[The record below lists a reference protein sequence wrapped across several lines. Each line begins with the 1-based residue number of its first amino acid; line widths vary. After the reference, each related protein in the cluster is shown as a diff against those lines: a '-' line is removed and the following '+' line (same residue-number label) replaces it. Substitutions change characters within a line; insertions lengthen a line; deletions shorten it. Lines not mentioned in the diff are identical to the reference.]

1 LEEFRKKKEAAL
13 AAKQR
18 QANTSTELSAPD
30 QPAASS
36 AHPVATSSSSHID
49 RDVEKYKEE
58 AQALKDQVAQLLESV
73 DGLHRALNDERY
85 NSTQLEDQ
93 LRELRESKAAAEAA
107 AVDGVAA
114 ATDAAALV
122 AELEESRASASRYA
136 MAAETSSAELEHAN
150 EKVENLAKELDSAQA
165 ALSSVVDL
173 AAQLA
178 EKEEAFQEIEQEL
191 AHQRD
196 LNHKM
201 KEELVEQAAAA
212 EDAVAA
218 EEAEVAKEIQL
229 KNQITQLE
237 SSLESTRQEL
247 SSAVDLATERHS
259 EVERLQNQV
268 KDAEEAAAGKELA
281 AEQQSL
287 LEELEAALTSTR
299 EESLGL
305 RGQVEALER
314 ELTDRADH
322 EAAMRDEIEVLKVT
336 AAEAT
341 ARAQAAAESS
351 AAEGG
356 ERGEQLANVL
366 AERDALLGDL
376 QAASTT
382 ASETQGKVAELQ
394 EAVEVAKAE
403 AAAKTEEALA
413 AAAALETSTSGT
425 SNELNML
432 RAKAEASQMRIAD
445 LEGQLA
451 EAYDAIN
458 NAEYKS
464 KQLSDELKTLTAQSE
479 KVLGEKAAA
488 DAAKEEAMTAMVQL
502 QTQLAAGGA
511 AGADVAEAEA
521 TAAEAVAALEMAQT
535 QLEEL
540 NTTIDGLQSEKAA
553 LETQIQEAV
562 ERAAAAEMAGAEAAA
577 SAAQAAQAAVS
588 LQAQGEVDI
597 LRAQLETAN
606 NEYAALF
613 NKFSELEAANSGGA
627 GAGTTEA
634 LQEEITT
641 LQATIAEYQVECQ
654 RYAERVQTLE
664 TAAATAANGGGDSKQ
679 LQALMRRAEGAEGH
693 VAQLQ
698 AETITLRAQVESE
711 RTRAAQLEAFAE
723 RQRAAQ
729 SSAGGRGGA
738 AAGSSQV
745 GDKKDEDNSLDM
757 EAAALAGGSAFK
769 PLVGLIRSLPAP
781 LSHPLVVQ
789 GARELDRGMV
799 ALDARPHIRAAI
811 IFYIALLHIMLL
823 I

>member
-1 LEEFRKKKEAAL
+1 MQLEEFRKKKEAAL

-18 QANTSTELSAPD
+18 QASTLAVSSASD
-30 QPAASS
+30 QSAAPS
-36 AHPVATSSSSHID
+36 AHPAATSSSSQNGQ
-49 RDVEKYKEE
+49 DVEKYKEE

-85 NSTQLEDQ
+85 NSTQLEEQ
-93 LRELRESKAAAEAA
+93 LREFRESKAAAEAVA
-107 AVDGVAA
+107 IDGVAA
-114 ATDAAALV
+114 AADAAALV

-136 MAAETSSAELEHAN
+136 TAAETASSELEHAN
-150 EKVENLAKELDSAQA
+150 ERVQNLQKELDSAQA
-165 ALSSVVDL
+165 ALGSVVDL

-178 EKEEAFQEIEQEL
+178 EKEQAFQEIEEEL
-191 AHQRD
+191 AHQRE

-229 KNQITQLE
+229 TNQISQLE

-247 SSAVDLATERHS
+247 SSAVMLATERQS
-259 EVERLQNQV
+259 EVERLQAQV
-268 KDAEEAAAGKELA
+268 TDAKEAAAGMELA

-287 LEELEAALTSTR
+287 LEELEAELTSTR
-299 EESLGL
+299 DESIGL
-305 RGQVEALER
+305 RGQLEALER
-314 ELTDRADH
+314 ELTERADH
-322 EAAMRDEIEVLKVT
+322 EAAMRDQIEALKVA

-341 ARAQAAAESS
+341 ARAQAVDLSVVDSRE
-351 AAEGG
+351 
-356 ERGEQLANVL
+356 EQLANL
-366 AERDALLGDL
+366 QAERDALLEDL
-376 QAASTT
+376 QATSTM
-382 ASETQGKVAELQ
+382 ASEAQSKVAELQ
-394 EAVEVAKAE
+394 QAVEAAQAE
-403 AAAKTEEALA
+403 AAAKTEEALVA
-413 AAAALETSTSGT
+413 ATALETSTSGT
-425 SNELNML
+425 SNELNIL
-432 RAKAEASQMRIAD
+432 RAKAEASHMRIAD

-464 KQLSDELKTLTAQSE
+464 KQLSDELKTLMAQTE
-479 KVLGEKAAA
+479 QVLVEKAAA
-488 DAAKEEAMTAMVQL
+488 ESAKEEAIAAMVQL
-502 QTQLAAGGA
+502 QTQLAAG
-511 AGADVAEAEA
+511 AGADVAEAKA
-521 TAAEAVAALEMAQT
+521 TAAEAVTALEMAET

-540 NTTIDGLQSEKAA
+540 NATVESLQNERAA
-553 LETQIQEAV
+553 LETQVQEAV

-577 SAAQAAQAAVS
+577 AAAQAAQAAVS
-588 LQAQGEVDI
+588 QQAQGEVDS
-597 LRAQLETAN
+597 LRASLETAN

-613 NKFSELEAANSGGA
+613 NRVSELEAAHSAGG
-627 GAGTTEA
+627 GPGTTEV
-634 LQEEITT
+634 LREEITT
-641 LQATIAEYQVECQ
+641 LQAAIAEYQVECQ
-654 RYAERVQTLE
+654 RYAERVQMLE
-664 TAAATAANGGGDSKQ
+664 AAAAANTNSGGDSKQ
-679 LQALMRRAEGAEGH
+679 QALMRRAEGAESQ

-698 AETITLRAQVESE
+698 VETATLRAQVESE

-729 SSAGGRGGA
+729 AS
-738 AAGSSQV
+738 AAGSSHV

-757 EAAALAGGSAFK
+757 EAAALAGGSAFR
-769 PLVGLIRSLPAP
+769 PLVGLVRSLPAP

-811 IFYIALLHIMLL
+811 IFYIVLLHIMLL